1 MTELTVISYPFYF
14 LVPKPHW
21 PVLASRFQLPRHRLH
36 GSFTPLKK
44 SCRTGRECDFRVK
57 SRLVLFRIKNL
68 WPSWVSID
76 RSEMIYPCCTIHLT
90 NERQTCISQMYGRA
104 GSAKSINHG
113 CLGCYA
119 QLVLPLLSFLL
130 LGKRN
135 ILKKSLS
142 GAEERCRWRSTR
154 SNWVLLTLSSILL

>member
-1 MTELTVISYPFYF
+1 
-14 LVPKPHW
+14 
-21 PVLASRFQLPRHRLH
+21 
-36 GSFTPLKK
+36 
-44 SCRTGRECDFRVK
+44 
-57 SRLVLFRIKNL
+57 
-68 WPSWVSID
+68 
-76 RSEMIYPCCTIHLT
+76 MIYPCCTIHLT

-142 GAEERCRWRSTR
+142 GALSLEIDSQQLGFADSFVYSIVGVRQDQSSIFFSSCFLSSFTIFSRFFLSTR
-154 SNWVLLTLSSILL
+154 ISVNRRPYLTCLTFSFFDGKLKT